1 MIFNSVTYI
10 LFLSVFLIFY
20 WLLPR
25 IPRLILIFISSLV
38 FYGFWR
44 YEYIWILITLILI
57 DYYAAIFIHNQKT
70 PLKKKLFLAI
80 SIIANLGLLA
90 YFKYLIFF
98 ENNINLAFDLFGA
111 NFHIPV
117 KEVLLPLGI
126 SFHTFQSMS
135 YTIDV
140 YRGFCKPEKNLLIY
154 SNFVIFF
161 PQLIAGP
168 IVRPNELVSQIDE
181 RPKFKSEDVGSG
193 LRRILIGL
201 FLKVVMADNI
211 APLVDS
217 GFNTSINAL
226 SALDVLVLAFLFGY
240 QIYFDFSAYSH
251 IAIGSARLM
260 GIVLPENFDFPYL
273 STSPKDFWKRWHI
286 SLSSWIRDYLY
297 LPLKGEKVL
306 DISKGGL
313 PVSQIQTKTSF
324 NDIRALFLTWG
335 IMGLWHGA
343 NWTFVCWGLWHATLI
358 FLYRQAVKFTK
369 DSYKSLI
376 ISILSWVITVTSI
389 MLGWIFFRAT
399 NLSQAFLMYSKLL
412 DFRNYTWM
420 GLRENDY
427 LIALIVLVFIVL
439 NYFFKVRLIPLIKR
453 YLLLYFLLEIA
464 FYTVIISL
472 VFIFL
477 RPISQYIYF
486 QF

>member
-10 LFLSVFLIFY
+10 LFLSIFLVLY
-20 WLLPR
+20 WMLPR
-25 IPRLILIFISSLV
+25 IPRLILIFISSLT

-44 YEYIWILITLILI
+44 YEYIWILILLILI
-57 DYYAAIFIHNQKT
+57 DYFSAIFIYNEKN
-70 PLKKKLFLAI
+70 PFCKKLFLSI
-80 SIIANLGLLA
+80 SLIANLGLLG

-98 ENNINLAFDLFGA
+98 ENNINQLLNLFSVDIQ
-111 NFHIPV
+111 IPI
-117 KEVLLPLGI
+117 KEIILPLGI

-135 YTIDV
+135 YTVDV

-168 IVRPNELVSQIDE
+168 IVRPHELVSQIDI
-181 RPKFKSEDVGSG
+181 RPRFQLDHLSEGIK
-193 LRRILIGL
+193 RILIGL
-201 FLKVVMADNI
+201 FLKVVLADNI
-211 APLVDS
+211 APLVDL
-217 GFNTSINAL
+217 GFATSIEAL
-226 SALDVLVLAFLFGY
+226 SALDILVLAFLFGY
-240 QIYFDFSAYSH
+240 QIYFDFSGYSH
-251 IAIGSARLM
+251 IAIGSAKLM

-273 STSPKDFWKRWHI
+273 SMSPKDFWKRWHI

-313 PVSQIQTKTSF
+313 PINQTKTSLS
-324 NDIRALFLTWG
+324 DIKALFFTWG
-335 IMGLWHGA
+335 IMGFWHGA
-343 NWTFVCWGLWHATLI
+343 SWTFLFWGLWHATLI
-358 FLYRQAVKFTK
+358 FCYRIITKLTK
-369 DSYKSLI
+369 DFSSNMFF
-376 ISILSWVITVTSI
+376 SIFSWGITTVLI

-399 NLSQAFLMYSKLL
+399 NASQALSMYTKLL
-412 DFRNYTWM
+412 DYKNYIWI

-427 LIALIVLVFIVL
+427 LIAFLVLLFIIVA
-439 NYFFKVRLIPLIKR
+439 YFTKTKFIPLIKK
-453 YLLLYFLLEIA
+453 YLLIYCVLEIL
-464 FYTVIISL
+464 FYTIAISL
-472 VFIFL
+472 VFTFL

>member
-10 LFLSVFLIFY
+10 LFLLLFLILY
-20 WLLPR
+20 WSVPR
-25 IPRLILIFISSLV
+25 VPRLILILISSLV

-44 YEYIWILITLILI
+44 YEYIWILIILILI
-57 DYYAAIFIHNQKT
+57 DYFAAIFIHNENNT
-70 PLKKKLFLAI
+70 FKKKFFLGV
-80 SIIANLGLLA
+80 SLIANLGLLA

-98 ENNINLAFDLFGA
+98 ENNINLIFSLFGVA
-111 NFHIPV
+111 FQIPV

-140 YRGFCKPEKNLLIY
+140 YRGFCKPERNLLIY

-181 RPKFKSEDVGSG
+181 RPKFKSEDFGYG

-217 GFNTSINAL
+217 GFSTSVDAL

-251 IAIGSARLM
+251 IAIGSAKLM
-260 GIVLPENFDFPYL
+260 GIILPENFDFPYL
-273 STSPKDFWKRWHI
+273 STSPRDFWRRWHI

-306 DISKGGL
+306 DVSKGGL
-313 PVSQIQTKTSF
+313 SISQTHTKTSL
-324 NDIRALFLTWG
+324 NDIKALFLTWG

-343 NWTFVCWGLWHATLI
+343 NWTFVFWGLWHATLI
-358 FLYRQAVKFTK
+358 FLYRLNFLFLK
-369 DSYKSLI
+369 DSYKSLSV
-376 ISILSWVITVTSI
+376 SILNWGGTIISI

-399 NLSQAFLMYSKLL
+399 SLSQAFLMYSKLL
-412 DFRNYTWM
+412 DLRNYTWM

-427 LIALIVLVFIVL
+427 LIAFTMLVFIISS
-439 NYFFKVRLIPLIKR
+439 YFLKVKFIPAIKQ
-453 YLLLYFLLEIA
+453 YLLLYFVLEIG
-464 FYTVIISL
+464 FYTVIVSL
-472 VFIFL
+472 VFVFL